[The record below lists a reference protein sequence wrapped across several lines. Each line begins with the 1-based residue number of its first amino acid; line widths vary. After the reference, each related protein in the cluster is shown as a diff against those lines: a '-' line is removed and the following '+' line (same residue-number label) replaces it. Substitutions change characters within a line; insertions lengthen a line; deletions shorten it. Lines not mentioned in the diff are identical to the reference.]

1 MLLSEVYFVAC
12 RASLSASSLS
22 LIPMRLGTQQSLNN
36 NLSDLWSLSLIGLQ
50 FDLWNVLVMA
60 WVKLL
65 DSEIVGISWIPSFDA
80 FCTLSSMT
88 YSSALDNEFFF
99 YISCFCSAQ
108 GEANL
113 AIVVSLSVIARTP
126 ITLGEH
132 ITAASLYMKLT

>member
-65 DSEIVGISWIPSFDA
+65 DSEIVGIS
-80 FCTLSSMT
+80 
-88 YSSALDNEFFF
+88 
-99 YISCFCSAQ
+99 
-108 GEANL
+108 
-113 AIVVSLSVIARTP
+113 
-126 ITLGEH
+126 
-132 ITAASLYMKLT
+132 